1 MMVKSF
7 LSVLILS
14 SDDVRDVQTT
24 RLLKDEA
31 TEEKGDRARMVRNKF
46 SLCK

>member
-7 LSVLILS
+7 LSLLIFS
-14 SDDVRDVQTT
+14 SDDVRDLQNT
-24 RLLKDEA
+24 RLFKDEA

-46 SLCK
+46 RLSI